1 MKTPIYGGKNKSL
14 VHVEDHIIGKWLWV
28 RKPTD
33 SEHGV
38 IKLHTE
44 HYTNAI
50 NHQCHPRERT
60 HLRTE
65 AILLED
71 WEVKLYLRCNQQFL
85 SAAAFLFLIHPSAPQ
100 NSSRISSPS
109 FQDESPQPAS
119 AFQSSTK
126 YDHAL
131 QELCLP
137 IPSPCAT
144 RSPVSSCPGC
154 TSTAIGPALS
164 RLAST
169 DSGHHCIA
177 AQRKAA
183 FVPPSS
189 STPCNAV
196 FWNTR
201 CSVTTAWHRS
211 WFTMLIQFF
220 LQILAF
226 SSQQGPHLYRSV
238 HWSDVRD
245 TTHSQWLIEKCWF
258 LGKSAQSVK
267 LDVWRQPTRSL
278 MNIPIKQDILRVR
291 TIEHNLN
298 IEK

>member
-144 RSPVSSCPGC
+144 HSPVSSCPGC

-183 FVPPSS
+183 FFPPLVPPLAILYSEIHAALSLQPGTGPDLQCSS
-189 STPCNAV
+189 
-196 FWNTR
+196 
-201 CSVTTAWHRS
+201 
-211 WFTMLIQFF
+211 FF

-238 HWSDVRD
+238 HRSDVRD